1 MFSPPLIAL
10 TELQRVPIVTN
21 KIPCLKP
28 VCIAAVSVAP
38 VVGGAIGRAFAGLEG
53 TGPNKLTQ
61 QKFPKAGREPEK
73 FATGFVW
80 PMASNPLLLDRRKLG
95 NMSASV
101 ERPDR
106 LTKNS
111 IEVIVGHTPLIR
123 LRRTTRE
130 LPPGVE
136 VLAKAEHLN
145 PGGSVKDR
153 PALAMILAGER
164 DGTLRPGMTILD
176 ATSGNTGIAYA
187 MIGAARGYPVTLC
200 LPKNAGRQRKRILD
214 SFGVKVI
221 QTDPLQSTDG
231 AQVIARA
238 MFEKEPDKYFYP
250 DQYNNEANWR
260 AHYESTAPEIWEQT
274 EGRITHFIAG
284 LGTSGT
290 FVGVARRLKEFN
302 PKIRAI
308 SMQPDS
314 PLHGLEGLKHMAT
327 AMVPGIY
334 DPALA
339 DENVEVS
346 TEDAQQMVRRLA
358 EEEGLF
364 VGTSSGANV
373 FAALRLARTLARNA
387 VVVTILC
394 DRGERYVD

>member
-1 MFSPPLIAL
+1 
-10 TELQRVPIVTN
+10 
-21 KIPCLKP
+21 
-28 VCIAAVSVAP
+28 
-38 VVGGAIGRAFAGLEG
+38 
-53 TGPNKLTQ
+53 
-61 QKFPKAGREPEK
+61 
-73 FATGFVW
+73 
-80 PMASNPLLLDRRKLG
+80 
-95 NMSASV
+95 MSASV
-101 ERPDR
+101 ERPDL

-111 IEVIVGHTPLIR
+111 IEESIGHTPLIR

-187 MIGAARGYPVTLC
+187 MIGAVRGYPVSLC
-200 LPKNAGRQRKRILD
+200 LPRNAGPQRKRILH

-221 QTDPLQSTDG
+221 ETDPLQSTDG
-231 AQVIARA
+231 AQVNARE
-238 MFEKEPDKYFYP
+238 MFKKEPDKYFYP

-274 EGRITHFIAG
+274 EGRITHFISG

-302 PKIRAI
+302 PEIRAI

-334 DPALA
+334 DPTLA

-358 EEEGLF
+358 EKEGLF

-373 FAALRLARTLARNA
+373 FAALRLARTLARSA

-394 DRGERYVD
+394 DGAERYLE